1 MGKEKEGYK
10 RKEEATQVSTC
21 VPAACRA
28 PCRMQLASCASSAS
42 QAELDG
48 RLLDASSGVSTES
61 LVVRGRAGS
70 LP

>member
-21 VPAACRA
+21 VPSACRA

-42 QAELDG
+42 QTPLEMPPPG
-48 RLLDASSGVSTES
+48 RQACAHSKASA
-61 LVVRGRAGS
+61 LANLAR
-70 LP
+70 